1 MVIVDS
7 AIATA
12 AVAEGDLVTKGPH
25 VRGKLSEPLLASV
38 GAAAQ

>member
-12 AVAEGDLVTKGPH
+12 AVAEGDLVIKGPH
-25 VRGKLSEPLLASV
+25 VRATLSEPRLASV
-38 GAAAQ
+38 VA